1 MSLIKNIK
9 KFGLVKSVIEAGGSI
24 HPLILPP
31 EIGTGPGV
39 MNPSIYVDNG
49 RLLVN
54 LRNTNYTLYHAEQK
68 KYQHQWGP
76 LQYIHPENDIT
87 LTTWNYI
94 CELDDG
100 LNLTKITKVDTSLL
114 DVAPLW
120 GFIGL
125 EDARLFRWND
135 RLYLCGV
142 RRDTTDNGQGRME
155 LSEIQISDTEVRE
168 IKRYRI
174 PIPSTNESYCEKN
187 WMPIIDKPFHWVKWT
202 NPTEVVKYDI
212 DTGTSKTVHL
222 NESRFIPGYPDLR
235 GGSHVMNFGD
245 GYMAITHEVDL
256 TKSEL
261 GAKDGNYRH
270 RFVIWDRDWNII
282 RISDFF
288 PFMNANIEFCCGA
301 TFYKDDI
308 LLSFSFQDNCAF
320 ILRVPMTFLKEF
332 LGI

>member
-1 MSLIKNIK
+1 MVSISTIK
-9 KFGLVKSVIEAGGSI
+9 KTGLVKSVIEAGGSI
-24 HPLILPP
+24 HPLLLPP
-31 EIGTGPGV
+31 EIATGPGV

-54 LRNTNYTLYHAEQK
+54 IRNTNYTLFHAEQK

-94 CELDDG
+94 CTLDDD
-100 LNLTKITKVDTSLL
+100 LNINGIAKIDTSLL
-114 DVAPLW
+114 DVPPLW
-120 GFIGL
+120 GFVGL
-125 EDARLFRWND
+125 EDARLFKWEGKF
-135 RLYLCGV
+135 YLCGV

-155 LSEIQISDTEVRE
+155 LSEIE
-168 IKRYRI
+168 ITNSGVKELKRNRI
-174 PIPSTNESYCEKN
+174 PIPTTNESYCEKN
-187 WMPIIDKPFHWVKWT
+187 WMPILDKPYHWVKWT
-202 NPTEVVKYDI
+202 NPTEVVKFDM
-212 DTGTSKTVHL
+212 TTQTSKTVHL

-235 GGSHVMNFGD
+235 GGSHVMSWGD
-245 GYMAITHEVDL
+245 FYIALTHEVDL

-270 RFVIWDRDWNII
+270 RFVMWDKDWNIV
-282 RISDFF
+282 RISDYF

-301 TFYKDDI
+301 TFYKDD
-308 LLSFSFQDNCAF
+308 LLISFSFQDNCAF
-320 ILRVPMTFLKEF
+320 ILRMPLIFLKGF